1 MEAGLGCDEYNK
13 QDLVLKIV
21 PFEPCLVGIVLHKA
35 LIFVLIKMYRNSSFL
50 PWDHAFLV

>member
-21 PFEPCLVGIVLHKA
+21 PFEPCLLGIVLQKA
-35 LIFVLIKMYRNSSFL
+35 LGILGILSTLISPTFAKLMV
-50 PWDHAFLV
+50 A